1 MKDKTNLQIP
11 ISTKI
16 KKLAE
21 VKAEAHGFSSVQEL
35 VRVFL
40 ASFVN
45 DEVSLDFSR
54 PVQSKMFDRYEREQ
68 VIVDKGLRDGTT
80 KTYTAEEFIDQL
92 NKL

>member
-1 MKDKTNLQIP
+1 MKNKTNLQVP

-40 ASFVN
+40 ASFANDDVN
-45 DEVSLDFSR
+45 LIFSH
-54 PVQSKMFDRYEREQ
+54 PVQSKMFNMYDREQ
-68 VIVDKGLRDGTT
+68 EIVNKGLRDGTV
-80 KTYTAEEFIDQL
+80 KTYTAEEFIDHL
-92 NKL
+92 DKL